1 MGTNPRYNNNG
12 RRYPQFNGLIMSR
25 IEEKFLETFGEE
37 PDLVAAAPGRVNL
50 IGEHIDYSDGFVLP
64 FAIKDRTLVAARK
77 RNDSTVRIA
86 SAQRRNK
93 VVTVDINQ
101 VKPGLKGEWERY
113 ALGVLWS
120 LGVKSGVDLMIDGHV
135 PLGAGLSSSAALECS
150 VATAMN
156 HLFDLGFNLEELA
169 RLTQKAE
176 NQYVGVPCGIMDQS
190 VSLMATQGSALLLDC
205 RDLSTKNIPF
215 DVASSGLELLI
226 IDTQAHHALT
236 DGGYAERRASCE
248 SAVAKLGIS
257 SLREL
262 TLEKLQ
268 ESGALLIE
276 TEFIRVRHAVTEMKR
291 VLDCVDALSAS
302 DFEKVGKLINQSH
315 ASLRDD
321 YTVSCP
327 ELDTAV
333 EASLL
338 AGALGSRMVGGGFGG
353 SAIALIQ
360 ASKTTQ
366 TVSTVEKA
374 FADRKFKAPRFFTSL
389 PSQGAELLSRR

>member
-1 MGTNPRYNNNG
+1 
-12 RRYPQFNGLIMSR
+12 MSQ
-25 IEEKFLETFGEE
+25 IEKKFLETFGAE

-77 RNDSTVRIA
+77 RGDSTVRIA

-93 VVTVDINQ
+93 IVTVDIST

-113 ALGVLWS
+113 ALGVLWA
-120 LGVKSGVDLMIDGHV
+120 LGVKEGVDLLIDGHV

-205 RDLSTKNIPF
+205 SDLTTKNIPF

-248 SAVAKLGIS
+248 SVVAKLGIA

-262 TLEKLQ
+262 SMEQLEN
-268 ESGALLIE
+268 SRGLLTE
-276 TEFIRVRHAVTEMKR
+276 TEFVRARHAVTEMKR
-291 VLDCVDALSAS
+291 VLECVEALSNS
-302 DFEKVGKLINQSH
+302 DFAKVGQLINQSH

-333 EASLL
+333 EAALA

-360 ASKTTQ
+360 ASKTTE
-366 TVSTVEKA
+366 TIKAVEKA
-374 FADRKFKAPRFFTSL
+374 FSSKGFKAPRFFTSL

>member
-1 MGTNPRYNNNG
+1 
-12 RRYPQFNGLIMSR
+12 MSS
-25 IEEKFLETFGEE
+25 IEEKFLETFGAE

-50 IGEHIDYSDGFVLP
+50 IGEHIDYSEGFVLP
-64 FAIKDRTLVAARK
+64 FAIKDRTLAATRK
-77 RNDSTVRIA
+77 RDDSIVRIA
-86 SAQRRNK
+86 SVQRRNK
-93 VVTVDINQ
+93 IVTVDIKD

-120 LGVKSGVDLMIDGHV
+120 MGVTSGVDLMIDGHV

-156 HLFDLGFNLEELA
+156 HLFDMGFSLEELA
-169 RLTQKAE
+169 RLTQRAE

-190 VSLMATQGSALLLDC
+190 VSLMATNGFALLLDC
-205 RDLSTKNIPF
+205 RDLSTRNIPF
-215 DVASSGLELLI
+215 DVASHGLELLI

-248 SAVAKLGIS
+248 SVAAKLSIKS
-257 SLREL
+257 MREL
-262 TLEKLQ
+262 TMEQLD
-268 ESGALLIE
+268 SSRHLITE
-276 TEFIRVRHAVTEMKR
+276 TEYIRARHAVTEMKR
-291 VLDCVDALSAS
+291 VLDCVEALSIG
-302 DFEKVGKLINQSH
+302 DFVKVGQLINASH
-315 ASLRDD
+315 VSLRDD

-333 EASLL
+333 DASLA
-338 AGALGSRMVGGGFGG
+338 AGAMGSRMVGGGFGG

-366 TVSTVEKA
+366 TIRAVEKA
-374 FADRKFKAPRFFTSL
+374 FADKKFKTPRFFTSL
-389 PSQGAELLSRR
+389 PSQGAELISRG

>member
-1 MGTNPRYNNNG
+1 
-12 RRYPQFNGLIMSR
+12 MSQ
-25 IEEKFLETFGEE
+25 IEKKFLETFGAE

-93 VVTVDINQ
+93 IVTVDINK

-113 ALGVLWS
+113 ALGVLWA
-120 LGVKSGVDLMIDGHV
+120 LGVKEGVDLLIDGHV

-150 VATAMN
+150 IATAMN
-156 HLFDLGFNLEELA
+156 HLFDLGFSLEELA

-205 RDLSTKNIPF
+205 RDLTTKNIPF

-248 SAVAKLGIS
+248 SVVAKLGIT

-262 TLEKLQ
+262 SMEQLEN
-268 ESGALLIE
+268 SRGLLTE
-276 TEFIRVRHAVTEMKR
+276 TEFIRARHAVTEMKR
-291 VLDCVDALSAS
+291 VLECVDALSKS
-302 DFEKVGKLINQSH
+302 EFEKVGELINQSH

-333 EASLL
+333 EAALA

-360 ASKTTQ
+360 ASKTTE
-366 TVSTVEKA
+366 TIKAVEKA
-374 FADRKFKAPRFFTSL
+374 FSSKGFKAPRFFTSL

>member
-1 MGTNPRYNNNG
+1 
-12 RRYPQFNGLIMSR
+12 MSS
-25 IEEKFLETFGEE
+25 IEVKFLETFGEE
-37 PDLVAAAPGRVNL
+37 ADLVSAAPGRVNL

-64 FAIKDRTLVAARK
+64 FAIKDRTFVAARK
-77 RNDSTVRIA
+77 RSDSTVRIA

-93 VVTVDINQ
+93 IVTVDINQ

-120 LGVKSGVDLMIDGHV
+120 MGVTNGVDLMIDGHV

-205 RDLSTKNIPF
+205 RDLSTKNISF
-215 DVASSGLELLI
+215 DVVSHGLELLI

-248 SAVAKLGIS
+248 SVVAKLGIT

-262 TLEKLQ
+262 TMDQLEG
-268 ESGALLIE
+268 SRALINE
-276 TEFIRVRHAVTEMKR
+276 TEYVRARHAVTEMKR
-291 VLDCVDALSAS
+291 VLDCVEALKAS
-302 DFEKVGKLINQSH
+302 DFEKVGQLINQSH
-315 ASLRDD
+315 ISLRDD

-333 EASLL
+333 DAALSE
-338 AGALGSRMVGGGFGG
+338 GALGSRMVGGGFGG

-360 ASKTTQ
+360 ASKTTE
-366 TVSTVEKA
+366 TIGAIEKA
-374 FADRKFKAPRFFTSL
+374 FSSKGFKAPRFFTSL
-389 PSQGAELLSRR
+389 PSQGAELISRR

>member
-1 MGTNPRYNNNG
+1 
-12 RRYPQFNGLIMSR
+12 MSA
-25 IEEKFLETFGEE
+25 IEEKFLKTFGEE

-50 IGEHIDYSDGFVLP
+50 IGEHIDYSEGFVLP
-64 FAIKDRTLVAARK
+64 FAIKDRTLAAVRK
-77 RNDSTVRIA
+77 RGDSSVRIA

-93 VVTVDINQ
+93 IVTVDIAD

-120 LGVKSGVDLMIDGHV
+120 MGVTSGVDIMIDGHV

-156 HLFDLGFNLEELA
+156 HLFDMGFNLEELA

-190 VSLMATQGSALLLDC
+190 VSLMATQGFALLLDC
-205 RDLSTKNIPF
+205 LDLSTRNIPF
-215 DVASSGLELLI
+215 DVASHGLELLI

-248 SAVAKLGIS
+248 SVAAKLRVKS
-257 SLREL
+257 MREL
-262 TLEKLQ
+262 TMTDLDAARDQ
-268 ESGALLIE
+268 ITH
-276 TEFIRVRHAVTEMKR
+276 TEYIRARHAVGEVKR
-291 VLDCVDALSAS
+291 VLDCVDALSIG
-302 DFEKVGKLINQSH
+302 DFAKVGELINQSH
-315 ASLRDD
+315 VSLRDD

-333 EASLL
+333 EASLA
-338 AGALGSRMVGGGFGG
+338 AGAMGSRMVGGGFGG
-353 SAIALIQ
+353 SAIALIK
-360 ASKTTQ
+360 ASQ
-366 TVSTVEKA
+366 TAQTIHAVENA
-374 FADRKFKAPRFFTSL
+374 FAYKKFKAPRFFTSL
-389 PSQGAELLSRR
+389 PSQGAEILSRR

>member
-1 MGTNPRYNNNG
+1 
-12 RRYPQFNGLIMSR
+12 MSS
-25 IEEKFLETFGEE
+25 IEEKFLESFGEE
-37 PDLVAAAPGRVNL
+37 ADLVAAAPGRVNL

-93 VVTVDINQ
+93 IVTVDITQ

-120 LGVKSGVDLMIDGHV
+120 MGVTEGVDLMIDGHV

-156 HLFDLGFNLEELA
+156 HLFDMGFNLEELA

-205 RDLSTKNIPF
+205 RDLSTKNISF
-215 DVASSGLELLI
+215 DVASHGLELLI

-248 SAVAKLGIS
+248 SVVAKLGIT

-262 TLEKLQ
+262 TLEQL
-268 ESGALLIE
+268 EGSRALINE
-276 TEFIRVRHAVTEMKR
+276 TEFVRARHAVTEMKR
-291 VLDCVDALSAS
+291 VLDCVEALNAS
-302 DFEKVGKLINQSH
+302 DFEKVGQLINQSH
-315 ASLRDD
+315 ISLRDY
-321 YTVSCP
+321 YTVSCA

-333 EASLL
+333 DAALS

-360 ASKTTQ
+360 ASKTTE
-366 TVSTVEKA
+366 TINAIEKA
-374 FADRKFKAPRFFTSL
+374 FSSKGFKAPRFFTSL
-389 PSQGAELLSRR
+389 PSQGAELISRR

>member
-1 MGTNPRYNNNG
+1 
-12 RRYPQFNGLIMSR
+12 MSS
-25 IEEKFLETFGEE
+25 IEEKFVETFGED

-64 FAIKDRTLVAARK
+64 FAIKDRTYVAARK
-77 RNDSTVRIA
+77 RDDSTVRIA

-93 VVTVDINQ
+93 IVTVDIKDI
-101 VKPGLKGEWERY
+101 KPGLKGEWERY

-120 LGVKSGVDLMIDGHV
+120 MGVNSGVDLMIDGHV

-156 HLFDLGFNLEELA
+156 HLFDMGFNLEELA

-190 VSLMATQGSALLLDC
+190 VSLMATVGSALLLDC
-205 RDLSTKNIPF
+205 RDLSTRNIPF
-215 DVASSGLELLI
+215 DVAAHGLELLI

-248 SAVAKLGIS
+248 SVALKLGIHS
-257 SLREL
+257 MREL
-262 TLEKLQ
+262 TIAQLE
-268 ESGALLIE
+268 ESRDSITSVEYLRA
-276 TEFIRVRHAVTEMKR
+276 RHAVSEMQR
-291 VLDCVDALSAS
+291 VLDCVEALSIS
-302 DFEKVGKLINQSH
+302 DFEKVGRLINQSH

-333 EASLL
+333 DASLA

-360 ASKTTQ
+360 ASKTSETI
-366 TVSTVEKA
+366 TAIEKA
-374 FADRKFKAPRFFTSL
+374 FAEKKFKAPRFFTSL
-389 PSQGAELLSRR
+389 PSQGAEVISR

>member
-1 MGTNPRYNNNG
+1 MN
-12 RRYPQFNGLIMSR
+12 Q
-25 IEEKFLETFGEE
+25 IEKKFLETFGEE

-64 FAIKDRTLVAARK
+64 FAIKDRTLVAVRK
-77 RNDSTVRIA
+77 RDDSTVRIA

-93 VVTVDINQ
+93 IVTVDIKQ

-113 ALGVLWS
+113 ALGVLWA
-120 LGVKSGVDLMIDGHV
+120 LGVKDGVDLLIDGHV

-248 SAVAKLGIS
+248 SVVAKLGIK

-262 TLEKLQ
+262 SMEQLEKSRGSLT
-268 ESGALLIE
+268 E
-276 TEFIRVRHAVTEMKR
+276 TEFVRARHAVTEMKR
-291 VLDCVDALSAS
+291 VLDCVQALSDSNFA
-302 DFEKVGKLINQSH
+302 KVGELINQSH
-315 ASLRDD
+315 VSLRDD

-327 ELDTAV
+327 ELDAAV
-333 EASLL
+333 DAAIS

-360 ASKTTQ
+360 ASKTTE
-366 TVSTVEKA
+366 TIRAIETA
-374 FADRKFKAPRFFTSL
+374 FSSKGFKAPRFFTSL

>member
-1 MGTNPRYNNNG
+1 
-12 RRYPQFNGLIMSR
+12 MSLM
-25 IEEKFLETFGEE
+25 EEKFLETFGEE
-37 PDLVAAAPGRVNL
+37 PDLVAAAPGRVNF
-50 IGEHIDYSDGFVLP
+50 IGEHIDYSEGFVLP

-77 RNDSTVRIA
+77 RDDSIVRVA

-93 VVTVDINQ
+93 IITVDINE

-120 LGVKSGVDLMIDGHV
+120 MGVKSGVDLLIDGHV

-156 HLFDLGFNLEELA
+156 HLFDMGFSLEELA

-190 VSLMATQGSALLLDC
+190 VSLMATNGFALLLDC
-205 RDLSTKNIPF
+205 RDLSTRNIPF
-215 DVASSGLELLI
+215 DVASHGLELLI

-248 SAVAKLGIS
+248 SVAAKLGVKS
-257 SLREL
+257 MREL
-262 TLEKLQ
+262 TIEQLDSSRDKLS
-268 ESGALLIE
+268 ESE
-276 TEFIRVRHAVTEMKR
+276 YIRARHAVTEMKR
-291 VLDCVDALSAS
+291 VLDCVEALAS
-302 DFEKVGKLINQSH
+302 EDFTQVGQLLNQSH
-315 ASLRDD
+315 NSLRDD

-333 EASLL
+333 EASLA
-338 AGALGSRMVGGGFGG
+338 AGALGARMVGGGFGG

-360 ASKTTQ
+360 ASKTSQ
-366 TVSTVEKA
+366 TISAVEKA
-374 FADRKFKAPRFFTSL
+374 FADKKFKAPRFFTSL
-389 PSQGAELLSRR
+389 PSQGAELLSRG

>member
-1 MGTNPRYNNNG
+1 
-12 RRYPQFNGLIMSR
+12 MSQ
-25 IEEKFLETFGEE
+25 IEKKFLETFGAE

-77 RNDSTVRIA
+77 RGDSTVRIA

-93 VVTVDINQ
+93 IVMVDIST

-113 ALGVLWS
+113 ALGVLWA
-120 LGVKSGVDLMIDGHV
+120 LGVKEGVDLLIDGHV

-156 HLFDLGFNLEELA
+156 HLFDLGFDLEELA

-205 RDLSTKNIPF
+205 RDLTTKNIPF

-236 DGGYAERRASCE
+236 DGGYAERRSSCE
-248 SAVAKLGIS
+248 SVVAKLGIT

-262 TLEKLQ
+262 SMEQLEI
-268 ESGALLIE
+268 SRGLLTE
-276 TEFIRVRHAVTEMKR
+276 TEFVRARHAVTEMKR
-291 VLDCVDALSAS
+291 VLECVEALSNS
-302 DFEKVGKLINQSH
+302 DFEKVGQLINQSH
-315 ASLRDD
+315 TSLRDD

-333 EASLL
+333 EAALA

-360 ASKTTQ
+360 ASKTTD
-366 TVSTVEKA
+366 TIKAVEKA
-374 FADRKFKAPRFFTSL
+374 FSSKGFKAPRFFTSL

>member
-1 MGTNPRYNNNG
+1 
-12 RRYPQFNGLIMSR
+12 MSQ
-25 IEEKFLETFGEE
+25 IEKKFLETFGAE

-77 RNDSTVRIA
+77 RGDSTVRIA

-93 VVTVDINQ
+93 IVTVDISK

-113 ALGVLWS
+113 ALGVLWA
-120 LGVKSGVDLMIDGHV
+120 LGVKEGVDLLIDGHV

-205 RDLSTKNIPF
+205 RDLTTKNIPF

-248 SAVAKLGIS
+248 SVVAKLGIT

-262 TLEKLQ
+262 SMEQLEN
-268 ESGALLIE
+268 SRGLLTE
-276 TEFIRVRHAVTEMKR
+276 TEFVRARHAVTEMKR
-291 VLDCVDALSAS
+291 VLDCVQALSDSNFAL
-302 DFEKVGKLINQSH
+302 VGELINQSH
-315 ASLRDD
+315 TSLRDD

-333 EASLL
+333 EAALA

-360 ASKTTQ
+360 ASKTTE
-366 TVSTVEKA
+366 TIKAVEKT
-374 FADRKFKAPRFFTSL
+374 FASKGFKAPRFFTSL

>member
-1 MGTNPRYNNNG
+1 
-12 RRYPQFNGLIMSR
+12 MSQ
-25 IEEKFLETFGEE
+25 IEKKFLETFGVE

-93 VVTVDINQ
+93 IVTVDINK

-113 ALGVLWS
+113 ALGVLWA
-120 LGVKSGVDLMIDGHV
+120 LGVKDGVDLLIDGHV

-248 SAVAKLGIS
+248 SVVGKLGIR

-262 TLEKLQ
+262 TMEQLENSRGSLT
-268 ESGALLIE
+268 E
-276 TEFIRVRHAVTEMKR
+276 TEYVRARHAVTEMKR
-291 VLDCVDALSAS
+291 VLDCVQALSDS
-302 DFEKVGKLINQSH
+302 DFAKVGELINQSH

-333 EASLL
+333 DAALA

-360 ASKTTQ
+360 ASKTTE
-366 TVSTVEKA
+366 TIKAIEKG
-374 FADRKFKAPRFFTSL
+374 FSSKGFKAPRFFTSL
-389 PSQGAELLSRR
+389 PSQGAELLSHR

>member
-1 MGTNPRYNNNG
+1 
-12 RRYPQFNGLIMSR
+12 MSS

-50 IGEHIDYSDGFVLP
+50 IGEHIDYSEGFVLP
-64 FAIKDRTLVAARK
+64 FAIKDRTMVAARK
-77 RNDSTVRIA
+77 RDDSTVRVA

-93 VVTVDINQ
+93 IVTVDIAD

-120 LGVKSGVDLMIDGHV
+120 MGVTSGVDLMIDGHV

-156 HLFDLGFNLEELA
+156 HLFDMGFNLEELA

-190 VSLMATQGSALLLDC
+190 VSLMATNGFALLLDC
-205 RDLSTKNIPF
+205 RDLSTRNIPF
-215 DVASSGLELLI
+215 DVASHGLELLI

-248 SAVAKLGIS
+248 SVAAKLHVKS
-257 SLREL
+257 MREL
-262 TLEKLQ
+262 TITQLD
-268 ESGALLIE
+268 SSRDLLSE
-276 TEFIRVRHAVTEMKR
+276 TEYIRARHAITEMKR
-291 VLDCVDALSAS
+291 VLDCVEALSS
-302 DFEKVGKLINQSH
+302 GDFVKVGQLLNQSH
-315 ASLRDD
+315 LSLRDD
-321 YTVSCP
+321 YNVSCP
-327 ELDTAV
+327 ELNAAV
-333 EASLL
+333 EASLV

-360 ASKTTQ
+360 ASKTSETIG
-366 TVSTVEKA
+366 VVEKA
-374 FADRKFKAPRFFTSL
+374 FADKKFKAPRFFTSL